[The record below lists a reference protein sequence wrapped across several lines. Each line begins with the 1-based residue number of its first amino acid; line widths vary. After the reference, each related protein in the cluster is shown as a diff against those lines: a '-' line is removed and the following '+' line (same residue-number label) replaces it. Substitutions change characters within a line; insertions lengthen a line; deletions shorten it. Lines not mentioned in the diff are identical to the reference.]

1 MTQQDHTM
9 QRDCRHFLL
18 LLNSPKPCDK
28 FAIISKRTFRWL
40 RLRTSFARLREV
52 NLLGCLS
59 GGLDRLVH
67 CLETE
72 ASAQYLTAPGTQP
85 PPYGSQQVLSPFL
98 PTANVARNDSD
109 SCAVG
114 RATAQKKPWRTTTP
128 WATTCNQSVTQLRDQ
143 CWNARFIMRFRD
155 VNHHK

>member
-52 NLLGCLS
+52 NLLSCLS
-59 GGLDRLVH
+59 DGLDRSVH

-114 RATAQKKPWRTTTP
+114 RATAQKAVENNNPMSHHMQPK
-128 WATTCNQSVTQLRDQ
+128 CNAAERSVLECRIYDADSW
-143 CWNARFIMRFRD
+143 CESS
-155 VNHHK
+155 